1 MKLARI
7 LPILAFAL
15 TSAAGV
21 TAVYYQWSIGTER
34 EVDEGTYARL
44 YYQQNGWRVWRF
56 ENRTRVW
63 CKAVKSAVGLPHP
76 VPVGVSDYMVGGTP
90 NLVVEYHDQIRRTFK
105 IEGAEAGEQGEYREV
120 GEKFWS
126 PIDSGIEDLDGKMVQ
141 IHVTSWEYPAI
152 MVGFSDQ
159 KGVLN
164 LLGMS
169 GALRSAEE
177 CVVSD

>member
-1 MKLARI
+1 
-7 LPILAFAL
+7 
-15 TSAAGV
+15 
-21 TAVYYQWSIGTER
+21 
-34 EVDEGTYARL
+34 
-44 YYQQNGWRVWRF
+44 
-56 ENRTRVW
+56 
-63 CKAVKSAVGLPHP
+63 
-76 VPVGVSDYMVGGTP
+76 
-90 NLVVEYHDQIRRTFK
+90 
-105 IEGAEAGEQGEYREV
+105 
-120 GEKFWS
+120 
-126 PIDSGIEDLDGKMVQ
+126 MVQ